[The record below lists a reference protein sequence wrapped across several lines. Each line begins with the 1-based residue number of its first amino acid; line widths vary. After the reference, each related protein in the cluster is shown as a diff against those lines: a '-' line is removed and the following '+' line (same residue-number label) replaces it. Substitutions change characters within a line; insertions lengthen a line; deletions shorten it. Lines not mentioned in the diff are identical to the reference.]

1 MIQILLSSLTG
12 GAKRWH
18 MSLGCFLAGALITL
32 GFAPFDIWPVGF
44 ISIPILLTALQ
55 SAATLRTAM
64 SRAFFFGYGYSMAG
78 TYWVGNA
85 LLVDA
90 EKFGWMWPISLLGL
104 SAVMALWFAVMGALV
119 YWTRGKSLGVNVV
132 RLAAVW
138 MLVEHARTWGIIS
151 FPWNFLGSM
160 ALSVPSVAQFIS
172 VVGTYGMSFL
182 LVLLFALPVLWIGQ
196 GRLWLTSQPVA
207 PESVPVYDFIS
218 GWNFFT
224 WVPPYTG
231 IKKHK
236 AIATA
241 ACFSIASIV
250 LYGYSRI
257 PAVAAMTDQSVRV
270 VQGNIAQS
278 LKWSQ
283 AGELESERVYSGLTQ
298 SPSALSAVPTVVI
311 WPETAVPIPYHSD
324 SIWPQQ
330 VGQLLPKSG
339 TLITGALRVDMA
351 PDSGERRIWNSLLV
365 IDHSGALLATYDK
378 HQLVP
383 FGEFV
388 PLRDVLP
395 LSKITPGDTDFS
407 RGEGPKTLAVE
418 GVSPF
423 RPLICYEVI
432 FPKLSAA
439 TPRPQWLVNVTNDG
453 WYGDSTGP
461 HQHLAASQLRAIE
474 QGLPLVRAANT
485 GISAVIDP
493 YGRILQSLPLGTRG
507 VIDQML
513 PAALPPTPYARFGDW
528 LAWGLALFAWI
539 ATILQRKR
547 IIIK

>member
-1 MIQILLSSLTG
+1 MIQIFLSSLTG

-55 SAATLRTAM
+55 SAETLRMAM

-78 TYWVGNA
+78 AYWVGNA

-182 LVLLFALPVLWIGQ
+182 LVLLFALPVLWNRKSALYAVG
-196 GRLWLTSQPVA
+196 
-207 PESVPVYDFIS
+207 FI
-218 GWNFFT
+218 T
-224 WVPPYTG
+224 V
-231 IKKHK
+231 
-236 AIATA
+236 AIALWG
-241 ACFSIASIV
+241 S
-250 LYGYSRI
+250 LRI

-283 AGELESERVYSGLTQ
+283 AGELESERVYSRLTQ

-365 IDHSGALLATYDK
+365 IDHSGALRATYDK

-388 PLRDVLP
+388 PLRNVLP